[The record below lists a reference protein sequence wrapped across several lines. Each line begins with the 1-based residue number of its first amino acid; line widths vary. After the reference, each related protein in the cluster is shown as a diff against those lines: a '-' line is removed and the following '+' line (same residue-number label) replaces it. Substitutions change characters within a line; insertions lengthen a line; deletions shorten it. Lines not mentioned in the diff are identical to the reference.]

1 MEEMIML
8 PRATSPKKRE
18 PLPEDEIEA
27 VCSPMQRYMI
37 SMGAFPGSSH
47 IAGEN
52 AELLMS
58 GFFL

>member
-1 MEEMIML
+1 MEEMVIL
-8 PRATSPKKRE
+8 PRAVTPQEQTPVPEEE
-18 PLPEDEIEA
+18 PLE
-27 VCSPMQRYMI
+27 VFSPIKKYMI

-58 GFFL
+58 GFIQ